1 MKKTHTWVR
10 DDIIIITRV
19 IVIKKR
25 LSSCWA
31 AKPRDPDILDGSS
44 RRGQWDSILG
54 VCTRT
59 LGYADSNV
67 LHHLNIRYQ

>member
-10 DDIIIITRV
+10 DDIIITTRV
-19 IVIKKR
+19 IVNEKC
-25 LSSCWA
+25 LSSCWL

-44 RRGQWDSILG
+44 RGGQRDSILG

-59 LGYADSNV
+59 LGYADRNV